1 MEEKMEKQE
10 AADESVKAEKSV
22 PGATVKNREKEEN
35 KKKNGGMAKGFLL
48 GIVFTGILFG
58 ILYYV
63 AGRDAKEALIR
74 KYISEVYLEEVDRET
89 LKEGA
94 YAGMVEAL
102 GDPYST
108 YFSIEEYEQLAQDNA
123 GTYVGIGIVMQ
134 QNLDTGLLTIV
145 RCYENAPGILA
156 GICEG
161 DIIYKLNGEKVT
173 ADDMTE
179 VSRIIRNSGEEG
191 VHLTLLREGENDYV
205 EVDVAPEEVELP
217 VVAHQMLEDNIG
229 YLAIYEFKESTL
241 HQYQEAFADLEAQG
255 MERIIIDLRNNPG
268 GLMSSVTGILNTIL
282 PEGTIVYTLDKNG
295 NRKDY
300 MGSGKTPLE
309 IPMVVLTNEYSASA
323 SEIFAGAVR
332 DYNIAKLVGTK
343 TYGKGVVQN
352 IFSLGDGTAL
362 KLTIAN
368 YYTPNGIN
376 INGEGLEP
384 DVDVE
389 LDLTP
394 QEDGTIVDNQ
404 LQTAIETVK
413 SMDN

>member
-1 MEEKMEKQE
+1 MEEKEKLEAIGIQVQDMEKRNT
-10 AADESVKAEKSV
+10 ADRKMNSNGTEKKS
-22 PGATVKNREKEEN
+22 GSTL
-35 KKKNGGMAKGFLL
+35 KGFLL
-48 GIVFTGILFG
+48 GVLVTAGAAG
-58 ILYYV
+58 ILYQFV
-63 AGRDAKEALIR
+63 GRDEKEEQIR
-74 KYISEVYLEEVDRET
+74 DYIDGAYLDEVDEEA

-102 GDPYST
+102 GDPYSA
-108 YFSIEEYEQLAQDNA
+108 YFKIEEYESLSQDTE

-134 QNLDTGLLTIV
+134 QDMELGSITVV
-145 RCYENAPGILA
+145 RCYEGAPGERA
-156 GICEG
+156 GIKAG
-161 DIIYKLNGEKVT
+161 DIIYKLNDEVVY
-173 ADDMTE
+173 ADNMSDVAQT
-179 VSRIIRNSGEEG
+179 IKNSGEEG
-191 VHLTLLREGENDYV
+191 VHLTLIREGESDYI

-217 VVAHQMLEDNIG
+217 VVAHEMLEDNIG

-241 HQYQEAFADLEAQG
+241 HQYQEAFTDLESQG

-268 GLMSSVTGILNTIL
+268 GLMTSVTGILNTIL

-295 NRKDY
+295 NRRDY
-300 MGSGKTPLE
+300 TSDGENPID

-332 DYNIAKLVGTK
+332 DYDIAKLVGTT

-352 IFSLGDGTAL
+352 IFPLGDGTAL

-376 INGEGLEP
+376 INGEGLDP

-404 LQTAIETVK
+404 LEAAVETVK
-413 SMDN
+413 EM

>member
-1 MEEKMEKQE
+1 MEEKEILEALGIQVQDVEKRNT
-10 AADESVKAEKSV
+10 ADRKRNSDGTEKKRGS
-22 PGATVKNREKEEN
+22 TL
-35 KKKNGGMAKGFLL
+35 KGFLL
-48 GIVFTGILFG
+48 GVLVTAGAAG
-58 ILYYV
+58 ILYQCV
-63 AGRDAKEALIR
+63 GRDEKEEQIR
-74 KYISEVYLEEVDRET
+74 DYIDGIYLDEVDEEA
-89 LKEGA
+89 LKEGS

-102 GDPYST
+102 GDPYSA
-108 YFSIEEYEQLAQDNA
+108 YFTIEEYESLSQDNE

-134 QNLDTGLLTIV
+134 QNMDIGTITVV
-145 RCYENAPGILA
+145 RCYEGAPGERA
-156 GICEG
+156 GIKTG
-161 DIIYKLNGEKVT
+161 DIIYKLNDEVVY
-173 ADDMTE
+173 ADNMSDVVQT
-179 VSRIIRNSGEEG
+179 IKNSGEEG
-191 VHLTLLREGENDYV
+191 VHLTLIREGESDYI

-217 VVAHQMLEDNIG
+217 VVACKMLEDNIG

-241 HQYQEAFADLEAQG
+241 HQYQEAFEDLESQG

-268 GLMSSVTGILNTIL
+268 GLMTSVTGILNTIL

-295 NRKDY
+295 NRRDY
-300 MGSGKTPLE
+300 TSDGETPIE

-332 DYNIAKLVGTK
+332 DYDIAKLVGTT

-352 IFSLGDGTAL
+352 IFPLGDGTAL

-376 INGEGLEP
+376 INGAGLEP
-384 DVDVE
+384 DVEVE

-404 LQTAIETVK
+404 LEVAVETIK
-413 SMDN
+413 EM